1 MALPSREISVSDY
14 ALIEQVMVGPMLDL
28 SHRLRKN
35 SSISLVVCLLPG
47 VVRVFECVRR
57 LCLSHV
63 VGKIVPVPLNSEAEA
78 VISEIGSCSFS

>member
-14 ALIEQVMVGPMLDL
+14 ALVEQVLVSPMLDL

-57 LCLSHV
+57 LRLSHV
-63 VGKIVPVPLNSEAEA
+63 VRKVVPVPLNSEAEA
-78 VISEIGSCSFS
+78 VVSEIGSCSFS